1 MYAVFEDG
9 GRQYQASEGDT
20 VLLDHRDMSEG
31 EQIVLPRVL
40 LVADGNDVR
49 IGTPVV
55 EGAEVLAQ
63 VECHEKGRKVLTM
76 KYRARKN
83 NRKLTGHRQK
93 YTRVKIKG
101 IKY

>member
-1 MYAVFEDG
+1 
-9 GRQYQASEGDT
+9 
-20 VLLDHRDMSEG
+20 
-31 EQIVLPRVL
+31 
-40 LVADGNDVR
+40 
-49 IGTPVV
+49 
-55 EGAEVLAQ
+55 

-83 NRKLTGHRQK
+83 NRKLTGHRKK